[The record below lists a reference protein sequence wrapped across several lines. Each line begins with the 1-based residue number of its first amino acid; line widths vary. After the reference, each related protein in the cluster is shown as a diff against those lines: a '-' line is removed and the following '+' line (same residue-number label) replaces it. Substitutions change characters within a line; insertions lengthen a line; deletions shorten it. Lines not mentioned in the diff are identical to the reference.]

1 MGNTSRNIENQT
13 PGKAK
18 IGEILVKSGLIN
30 ESQLKQVLKR
40 QTQVGGHLGS
50 ILIEM
55 GFITVDDLIQ
65 SLSNKLGVPGV
76 NLFDQN
82 IKPDL
87 LHLIPIEKMKCMR
100 ILPVAVNDTK
110 VSLAMA
116 NPQDF
121 VAVSEIEFAIGKK
134 IRPMVAPSFMIDAA
148 LNCLPLKPGQELKGD
163 TISKTCKMESEKIK
177 EVLDLETLL
186 EKLMKYNAS
195 DILLTP
201 GAPPSVRIDN
211 KLKRLPMPALLPINC
226 EMYAREI
233 IPYSKW
239 DDFLQKNEYDLAA
252 SFKNI
257 GRFRVNIYRQRHSIS
272 IALRPIKDG
281 IPTFKALNLPE
292 WIKEFVFKPQ
302 GLILVSGPAG
312 HGKTTTLSAL
322 IDVINNNQQRN
333 IITLEDPIEVLH
345 KHKKSNINQ
354 REVGSDTESFASG
367 LRTIFRQSPD
377 VIVIGEMRDKETFE
391 IGLQAADTGHL
402 VISSVHASNTTS
414 IFDRVINMFEP
425 HMQPLIR
432 TKLADC
438 LQLVLSQRLIPL
450 KKGQGRIL
458 AVEKL
463 INSYRIKKFIK
474 DAATNQIRSQMQAGT
489 EEFESIDMA
498 IAKLYKKDLISFD
511 DGLTYVEDK
520 QYYHELTGQEIN

>member
-1 MGNTSRNIENQT
+1 METSSDKHENQA
-13 PGKAK
+13 PGKQK
-18 IGEILVKSGLIN
+18 IGEILVESDLIN
-30 ESQLKQVLKR
+30 KSQLKQVLKR

-55 GFITVDDLIQ
+55 GLITVDDLIHC
-65 SLSNKLGVPGV
+65 LSKKLGVPGV
-76 NLFDQN
+76 NLFDQD
-82 IKPDL
+82 IKPEL
-87 LHLIPIEKMKCMR
+87 LNLMPVDKMKSMK
-100 ILPVAVNDTK
+100 ILPVAVNNTK
-110 VSLAMA
+110 ISLAMA

-121 VAVSEIEFAIGKK
+121 IAVSEVEFVLGKK

-148 LNCLPLKPGQELKGD
+148 LNCLPLRPDQELKGEA
-163 TISKTCKMESEKIK
+163 ISKTCKTESAKVK
-177 EVLDLETLL
+177 EVLDLEALL
-186 EKLMKYNAS
+186 GKLMKYNAS

-201 GAPPSVRIDN
+201 GAPPSIRIDN
-211 KLKRLPMPALLPINC
+211 KLTRPALPALSPTNC

-233 IPYSKW
+233 IPYSEW
-239 DDFLQKNEYDLAA
+239 DEFLRKNEYDLAF

-257 GRFRVNIYRQRHSIS
+257 GRFRVNIYRQRNSIS
-272 IALRPIKDG
+272 IAMRPIKDG
-281 IPTFKALNLPE
+281 VPSFEELNLPA
-292 WIKEFVFKPQ
+292 WLKDFAFKPQ

-312 HGKTTTLSAL
+312 HGKTTTLNAL

-333 IITLEDPIEVLH
+333 IISLEDPIEVMH

-354 REVGSDTESFASG
+354 REVGTDTKSFASG
-367 LRTIFRQSPD
+367 LRTVFRQSPD
-377 VIVIGEMRDKETFE
+377 VIVVGEMRDKETFE

-402 VISSVHASNTTS
+402 VMSSVHASSATS

-450 KKGQGRIL
+450 KKGNGRIL
-458 AVEKL
+458 ALEKL
-463 INSYRIKKFIK
+463 INSYRVKKFIK
-474 DAATNQIRSQMQAGT
+474 DSATNRIRSQMQAGT

-498 IAKLYKKDLISFD
+498 IAKLYQRGRITFNE
-511 DGLTYVEDK
+511 GLTYIEDEPF
-520 QYYHELTGQEIN
+520 YRDLTGVEK

>member
-1 MGNTSRNIENQT
+1 
-13 PGKAK
+13 
-18 IGEILVKSGLIN
+18 
-30 ESQLKQVLKR
+30 
-40 QTQVGGHLGS
+40 
-50 ILIEM
+50 
-55 GFITVDDLIQ
+55 
-65 SLSNKLGVPGV
+65 
-76 NLFDQN
+76 
-82 IKPDL
+82 
-87 LHLIPIEKMKCMR
+87 
-100 ILPVAVNDTK
+100 
-110 VSLAMA
+110 
-116 NPQDF
+116 
-121 VAVSEIEFAIGKK
+121 
-134 IRPMVAPSFMIDAA
+134 
-148 LNCLPLKPGQELKGD
+148 
-163 TISKTCKMESEKIK
+163 MESEKIK
-177 EVLDLETLL
+177 EVLDLEALL

-201 GAPPSVRIDN
+201 GAPPSVRLDN

-239 DDFLQKNEYDLAA
+239 DDFLQKNEYDIAA

-272 IALRPIKDG
+272 IALRPIKNG

-450 KKGQGRIL
+450 KKRPGRIL

-520 QYYHELTGQEIN
+520 QYYHELTGQEVN

>member
-1 MGNTSRNIENQT
+1 MENTSDKHENQA
-13 PGKAK
+13 PGKQK

-30 ESQLKQVLKR
+30 KSQLGQVLKR

-55 GFITVDDLIQ
+55 GLITIDDLIHC
-65 SLSNKLGVPGV
+65 LSKKLGVPGV
-76 NLFDQN
+76 NLFDQD
-82 IKPDL
+82 IKPEL
-87 LHLIPIEKMKCMR
+87 LNLLPVDKLKSMK
-100 ILPVAVNDTK
+100 ILPVAVNNSK
-110 VSLAMA
+110 ISLAMA

-121 VAVSEIEFAIGKK
+121 MAVSEVEFVLGKK

-148 LNCLPLKPGQELKGD
+148 LNCLPLYPGRKLKGD
-163 TISKTCKMESEKIK
+163 AISKTCKTESAKVK
-177 EVLDLETLL
+177 EVLDLEALL
-186 EKLMKYNAS
+186 GKLMKYDAS

-201 GAPPSVRIDN
+201 GAPPSIRIDN
-211 KLKRLPMPALLPINC
+211 KLTRPALPALSPMNC

-233 IPYSKW
+233 IPYSEW
-239 DDFLQKNEYDLAA
+239 DEFLQKNENDLAV

-257 GRFRVNIYRQRHSIS
+257 GRFRINIYRQRNSIS
-272 IALRPIKDG
+272 IAMRPIKDG
-281 IPTFKALNLPE
+281 IPTFEELNLPA
-292 WIKEFVFKPQ
+292 WLKDFAFKPQ

-312 HGKTTTLSAL
+312 HGKTTTLNAL
-322 IDVINNNQQRN
+322 IDVINNTQQRN
-333 IITLEDPIEVLH
+333 IISLEDPIEVMH

-354 REVGSDTESFASG
+354 REVGTDTKSFASG
-367 LRTIFRQSPD
+367 LRTVFRQSPD
-377 VIVIGEMRDKETFE
+377 VIVVGEMRDKETFE

-402 VISSVHASNTTS
+402 VMSSVHASSATS

-450 KKGQGRIL
+450 KKGDGRIL
-458 AVEKL
+458 ALEKL
-463 INSYRIKKFIK
+463 INSYRVKKFIK
-474 DAATNQIRSQMQAGT
+474 DSTTNRIRSQMQAGT

-498 IAKLYKKDLISFD
+498 IAKLCQRGLITFN
-511 DGLTYVEDK
+511 DGLTYVEDE
-520 QYYHELTGQEIN
+520 QFYRELTGKEK